1 MALHP
6 EDLCRCKSGHRRIRS
21 DVDQPAASHLGLE
34 ISALPAGALIAPEDG
49 ATQRT
54 PIAVQHYQTVHLP
67 GQADTDNLAGTHA
80 AFFHNSADAFRR
92 RIPPIRWILFCP
104 AVVRLMQRVFHC
116 F

>member
-34 ISALPAGALIAPEDG
+34 ISALPAGALIAQEDG

-80 AFFHNSADAFRR
+80 AFFTTARMLSAAAFHQSAGSCSAQ
-92 RIPPIRWILFCP
+92 PLCG
-104 AVVRLMQRVFHC
+104 
-116 F
+116 